1 MEWME
6 NNVYFTMFVRMK
18 ENNKLNREGC
28 TRFYSGVERLGLV
41 YIFQARLSIY
51 ILILASEIES
61 KRMSPN
67 FIGGEYSLSSR
78 GVIKIIKRSK
88 VMRWK
93 SGEP

>member
-1 MEWME
+1 MGWME

-41 YIFQARLSIY
+41 YISQARLSIY

-61 KRMSPN
+61 KMMSPN

-78 GVIKIIKRSK
+78 GVIKK
-88 VMRWK
+88 
-93 SGEP
+93 

>member
-1 MEWME
+1 MHPIL
-6 NNVYFTMFVRMK
+6 F
-18 ENNKLNREGC
+18 GC
-28 TRFYSGVERLGLV
+28 GAAGACFYIS
-41 YIFQARLSIY
+41 QARLSIY